1 MINSKDYSCKMA
13 VNMWRRQVKQS
24 LLMLLIELYF
34 VVGKRN
40 VVQLNED
47 NWKEMLDQEW
57 MVEL

>member
-1 MINSKDYSCKMA
+1 MA
-13 VNMWRRQVKQS
+13 VNMWGRLFKHS
-24 LLMLLIELYF
+24 LFILLIELYI

-47 NWKEMLDQEW
+47 NWKEMLDKEW